1 MKKTIAAI
9 TTAILAIGLALTGV
23 TTAANATGSGDAVP
37 YTVTTTSLTLPSPAV
52 FSAAVNNDA
61 NIKYIPLSQYTA
73 GQTYSSMPSTW
84 TPTTINIHL
93 EGKDGYGLAVE
104 GKSTV
109 PFDNALSGGAF
120 RGTLPSTGY
129 CIVWVQVGNYNEHFG
144 EGGQAPL
151 CTDAPKDAAA
161 SVSTTAATCKT
172 AETLVLGAA
181 TNATW
186 GAVTTAAGSTPG
198 TTTYSVTATAAA
210 NHAFGDGTKTKTFAG
225 TLAGKVTGNACSY
238 TPACIDNPTFSY
250 TYNGVDAGTITVTKY
265 GTATGTLCKPLS
277 VRAATWTYDSP
288 INPANSGWPQTLKGY
303 NDVTVT
309 SLGTVSYQ
317 APYVA
322 TCKQNDIY
330 ASFAGFGDLTLP
342 THLTAP
348 NAPHEP
354 SFLHGVL
361 AGFGPTPT
369 YFQSTTAGCDIT
381 KPVASLNG
389 GACYYDTAQKGSFKS
404 VTFEYDNRASN
415 VPVDFAVQGDS
426 AYNRTV
432 PAGQVVYVS
441 APASWTGGVSYT
453 VVAAG
458 QTYSLSIPAY
468 AGCPPTVQTCSTQN
482 AATVSTNLAVN
493 GWAYDETRANGH
505 NTYVSGGLH
514 IVTDGTSDTG
524 ARTDGVSGTW
534 NTDKAAGY
542 HALNIPLSQVGVPSI
557 DYTSNS
563 GSLPG
568 IQLTLSKNGDGVADA
583 TLVYEGVTAWGN
595 PSGLTGEGYWWST
608 KPLGTVSSTPAPNP
622 GYQYSWGTLN
632 DYLAAWPNA
641 AVTRVGYS
649 LGSGAQGDGVIHS
662 ISVGCDTFTFA
673 GTDVPV
679 SYVSPVTFKDVCG
692 NGDQIN
698 IPTGV
703 SGYHYVTDD
712 ERVLGVGTVTVTAVA
727 DAGHSLPKNGVYSWS
742 HTFVSDTD
750 NGCVAFE
757 GDPTVTPQTCGL
769 AEGDAPVSG
778 YITVFAAAH
787 VSYIIHNTDVPSR
800 ANDVTV
806 LDGSTQL
813 PVGHY
818 AVTAVA
824 DAGFTLTNVPPTT
837 LLEIVD
843 QAVDCQLPS
852 HAAFTPDVT
861 AGGES
866 CHDGQAVSGF
876 IQITPGD
883 GLRYFVG
890 TTELVAAR
898 TAFAPGTYQ
907 VTAVAGAGDTVL
919 GTNPVTVVVDALDTS
934 CADLKTLAFTGVEGT
949 AGFLGASAILLLIG
963 AAFIFMKRPRN
974 IREGE

>member
-1 MKKTIAAI
+1 
-9 TTAILAIGLALTGV
+9 
-23 TTAANATGSGDAVP
+23 
-37 YTVTTTSLTLPSPAV
+37 
-52 FSAAVNNDA
+52 
-61 NIKYIPLSQYTA
+61 
-73 GQTYSSMPSTW
+73 
-84 TPTTINIHL
+84 
-93 EGKDGYGLAVE
+93 
-104 GKSTV
+104 
-109 PFDNALSGGAF
+109 
-120 RGTLPSTGY
+120 
-129 CIVWVQVGNYNEHFG
+129 
-144 EGGQAPL
+144 
-151 CTDAPKDAAA
+151 
-161 SVSTTAATCKT
+161 
-172 AETLVLGAA
+172 
-181 TNATW
+181 
-186 GAVTTAAGSTPG
+186 
-198 TTTYSVTATAAA
+198 
-210 NHAFGDGTKTKTFAG
+210 
-225 TLAGKVTGNACSY
+225 
-238 TPACIDNPTFSY
+238 
-250 TYNGVDAGTITVTKY
+250 ITVSKY
-265 GTATGTLCKPLS
+265 GTATGTLCKPLY
-277 VRAATWTYDSP
+277 VRAATWTYDTP

-309 SLGTVSYQ
+309 SLGTISYQ

-330 ASFAGFGDLTLP
+330 ASFNGFSDLALP
-342 THLTAP
+342 TNLTGP

-369 YFQSTTAGCDIT
+369 YYQSSTAGCDIA
-381 KPVASLNG
+381 KPVPSITG
-389 GACYYDTAQKGSFKS
+389 GACYYDQSQKGSFKS

-415 VPVDFAVQGDS
+415 VPVDFAVQGAGNS
-426 AYNRTV
+426 AYDRTV

-441 APASWTGGVSYT
+441 AQASWTGGVTY
-453 VVAAG
+453 VVTAAG
-458 QTYSLSIPAY
+458 QSYTLNVPAY
-468 AGCPPTVQTCSTQN
+468 SGCAPTVQTCTTQN
-482 AATVSTNLAVN
+482 QTIVSTNLAPN
-493 GWAYDETRANGH
+493 GWTFGESRANGH

-514 IVTDGTSDTG
+514 VVTDGTGDTG
-524 ARTDGVSGTW
+524 PRTDGGSGIW

-568 IQLTLSKNGDGVADA
+568 IQLTISKNGDGVADA
-583 TLVYEGVTAWGN
+583 NLVYEGVTAWGN
-595 PSGLTGEGYWWST
+595 PDGLTGVGNWWAS

-622 GYQYSWGTLN
+622 GYQFSWGTLN

-641 AVTRVGYS
+641 TITQVGYS
-649 LGSGAQGDGVIHS
+649 LGSGAQGDGVVHS
-662 ISVGCDTFTFA
+662 ISVGCDTFTFTNA
-673 GTDVPV
+673 DVPV
-679 SYVSPVTFKDVCG
+679 SYVAPVTFKDVCG
-692 NGDQIN
+692 TGDEIN

-712 ERVLGVGTVTVTAVA
+712 QRVLGVGTVTVTAVA
-727 DAGHSLPKNGVYSWS
+727 DAGHSLPGKGSYSWS
-742 HTFVSDTD
+742 HTFLSDSD

-769 AEGDAPVSG
+769 DAGDAPNSG

-787 VSYIIHNTDVPSR
+787 VSYVIHNTDVPSR

-806 LDGSTQL
+806 LDGSTEL

-818 AVTAVA
+818 DVTAVA
-824 DAGFTLTNVPPTT
+824 DAGFTLTNAPATT
-837 LLEIVD
+837 ALEIVD
-843 QAVDCQLPS
+843 QAVNCQLPS

-866 CHDGQAVSGF
+866 CHSGGTVSGF

-890 TTELVAAR
+890 GTELVAAR
-898 TAFAPGTYQ
+898 TAFAPGTYA

-919 GTNPVTVVVDALDTS
+919 GTNPVTVVVDALATS
-934 CADLKTLAFTGVEGT
+934 CADLKTLAFTGAEGT

-963 AAFIFMKRPRN
+963 AAFIFLKRPRN